1 MRGTILSRFLIFVA
15 DFVFSR
21 EIGSCPQ
28 PRNPVGLFEVA
39 VNTASVE
46 SPDGIAR
53 QELVERILASR
64 HFIKAPLLSAFL
76 AYACRRAMQDG
87 AERITEQEIGVN
99 VFDRRQGYDSKEDN
113 IVRNYARQLRKRLDE
128 YYSLE
133 GRTESLRIEIP
144 KGGYVPV
151 FTENHSFAAQPS
163 ISLKSPPDE
172 ARTQP
177 SGISPSVPSS
187 ARGFK
192 LFASAAVLCLLLACG
207 VAMFLRLQP
216 KTSPANNSPMHRLWT
231 ELFVPGKNTLI
242 IPADTAFVM
251 LQEIEGKSFSLR
263 EYVSWSSV
271 DSGLK
276 NRKYTSITDVEAVS
290 QLERLPEVNPDRCV
304 IRAARSLTVEDLKD
318 ANMIFIGSIYSI
330 PWIEVLQ
337 NNLNFRFIYKPA
349 ENRRWIENRSPAAG
363 ESATYASDRKGLSE
377 KTYSVLAFI
386 PNLNKSGHILL
397 VQGLDGSGTE
407 AAMSMLIHDGGLSEV
422 LNKMRSPDGTIGS
435 FEVLLESISLNSRT
449 TSTRVVAARKSD

>member
-1 MRGTILSRFLIFVA
+1 VI
-15 DFVFSR
+15 
-21 EIGSCPQ
+21 
-28 PRNPVGLFEVA
+28 
-39 VNTASVE
+39 TASVD

-76 AYACRRAMQDG
+76 AYVCRRALQDG
-87 AERITEQEIGVN
+87 AERITEHEIGVN
-99 VFDRRQGYDSKEDN
+99 VFDRRPGYDSKEDN

-133 GRTESLRIEIP
+133 GQIESLRIEIP

-151 FTENHSFAAQPS
+151 FRENRSPAAY
-163 ISLKSPPDE
+163 PPMGLELRAED
-172 ARTQP
+172 ARAQP
-177 SGISPSVPSS
+177 SGISPPKTSS
-187 ARGFK
+187 IRGFRI
-192 LFASAAVLCLLLACG
+192 LAGAVVLCLL
-207 VAMFLRLQP
+207 VAGGAAVFLRLQP
-216 KTSPANNSPMHRLWT
+216 KKSPANNSPMHRLWT

-242 IPADTAFVM
+242 VPADTAFVM
-251 LQEIEGKSFSLR
+251 LQELEGRSYSLR

-271 DSGLK
+271 DESKASPISGLR

-290 QLERLPEVNPDRCV
+290 QLERLPEANPDHCV
-304 IRAARSLTVEDLKD
+304 VRAARSLTVEDLKD
-318 ANMIFIGSIYSI
+318 ANIVFIGSIYSI
-330 PWIEVLQ
+330 PWIEALQ
-337 NNLNFRFIYKPA
+337 NNLNFRFIYKPG
-349 ENRRWIENRSPAAG
+349 ENRRWIENRNPAAG
-363 ESATYASDRKGLSE
+363 ETATYATDKNGLSA

-407 AAMSMLIHDGGLSEV
+407 AAMSMLTRDGGLSEV
-422 LNKMRSPDGTIGS
+422 LKKLQNPDGTIGS

-449 TSTRVVAARKSD
+449 TSIRVAATRRSN

>member
-1 MRGTILSRFLIFVA
+1 M
-15 DFVFSR
+15 
-21 EIGSCPQ
+21 
-28 PRNPVGLFEVA
+28 
-39 VNTASVE
+39 NTASVD

-76 AYACRRAMQDG
+76 AYVCRHAMQDG

-99 VFDRRQGYDSKEDN
+99 VFERRQGYDSKEDN

-133 GRTESLRIEIP
+133 GQIESLRIEIP

-151 FTENHSFAAQPS
+151 FRENPYPVVQPPMG
-163 ISLKSPPDE
+163 LESPPED
-172 ARTQP
+172 ARAQP
-177 SGISPSVPSS
+177 SGISPPKTSQFRRSKVLVG
-187 ARGFK
+187 AV
-192 LFASAAVLCLLLACG
+192 VLCTLLACG
-207 VAMFLRLQP
+207 VAAFLRLQP
-216 KTSPANNSPMHRLWT
+216 KKSPVNDSTMHRLWT

-242 IPADTAFVM
+242 VPADTAFVM
-251 LQEIEGKSFSLR
+251 LQELEGRSYSLR

-271 DSGLK
+271 DESKASPIAGLR

-290 QLERLPEVNPDRCV
+290 QLERLPEANPDRCV
-304 IRAARSLTVEDLKD
+304 VRAARSLTVEDLKD
-318 ANMIFIGSIYSI
+318 ANIVFIGSIYSI
-330 PWIEVLQ
+330 PWIEALE

-363 ESATYASDRKGLSE
+363 EPATYATDKNGLSA

-407 AAMSMLIHDGGLSEV
+407 AAMSMLTHEGGLSEA
-422 LNKMRSPDGTIGS
+422 LNKMQNPDGTIGS
-435 FEVLLESISLNSRT
+435 FEVLLESITLNSRT
-449 TSTRVVAARKSD
+449 TSIRVVAARKSD